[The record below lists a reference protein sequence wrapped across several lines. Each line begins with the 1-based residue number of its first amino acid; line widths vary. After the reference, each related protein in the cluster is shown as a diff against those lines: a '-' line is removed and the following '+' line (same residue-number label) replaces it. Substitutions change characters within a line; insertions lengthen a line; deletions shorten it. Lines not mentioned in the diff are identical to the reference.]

1 MLCETDT
8 HSAQYW
14 MGKGSKFN
22 LYAFNVSSMCWAT
35 NIETIFYTRITWYV
49 DIDFKASK
57 IQYLKPSR
65 VAGRGGT
72 NTVSFIYPDRQK
84 SHGVRS
90 GKPQAMNKILFP
102 TNCNNLKLYKIWRKK
117 QHTTERSLQTKCSF
131 ILLTWTF
138 SSLIMS
144 FCLGVFVF
152 IKFSKTVFSC
162 I

>member
-22 LYAFNVSSMCWAT
+22 FYAFNVSSMCWAT

-117 QHTTERSLQTKCSF
+117 TTHNRKKSSNKMFIYFTNLNLFLSNNVFLSRSICF
-131 ILLTWTF
+131 Y
-138 SSLIMS
+138 
-144 FCLGVFVF
+144 
-152 IKFSKTVFSC
+152 
-162 I
+162 